1 MLFIYIK
8 TIEYVYV
15 FSEKFFQINILI
27 LPHWL
32 QIDIDFID
40 SSNILFS
47 NLYLLCEV
55 NETVHIKYNPI
66 TCNSY

>member
-15 FSEKFFQINILI
+15 FSENFFQINILI

-55 NETVHIKYNPI
+55 NETVYIKYNPI